1 MFFIEIKRQFKYN
14 FICRFLYKRL
24 MGLIVNKIKNILS
37 KYPLWEQTATGFA
50 LVITLVIAILIINN
64 YTYNK
69 STVIN
74 TEVAQTKR
82 ILSLEL
88 DQLDS
93 YIKDLTSFTL
103 QPCYDNRFSRIIET
117 TYAPT
122 DDDIAFL
129 KDQMKAYYYTRS
141 DLNSYEIFFLNH
153 NLYVGRSRNDQ
164 HIFVSS
170 LDHTTPED
178 QRNFALCS
186 GSANYLSIAPSSN
199 SNDFFTFYH
208 SIIAVK
214 DKQPLAYVRCDIDK
228 DFLNRL
234 IQSYSFANGEMLL
247 LQNADGDILYSSNPS
262 LLKNMNISAS
272 NSKNRYTE
280 VRVDGKDFLYTKA
293 NDSRFGLTIISLKP
307 SNIITEATVKLL
319 KQCLFQGLVLW
330 AISVVVIYVLCK
342 KIMSP
347 LHLLSDKLKTVGEG
361 NFNTKIDIKGSSE
374 ISNVGNSFNYMS
386 EHINTLINENYLV
399 RLNEQEARLIALEAQ
414 INPHFLYNTLQA
426 ISTEA
431 LVNDQEQ
438 IHEMVV
444 SLAAILRYS
453 IKGGDFVTLAD
464 EMQHVNKYIYL
475 QKIRLG
481 DKLQIAID
489 ISEEASL
496 CLVPKISIQ
505 TLVENSIVH
514 GISDEITSI
523 SLSVKAYTND
533 GRLYLTVSDNGAG
546 MSKERLQ
553 ALIDSFSEES
563 VTTSAT
569 VGVGLSNLHARLNIL
584 YAKDSVFTIES
595 ARGEGTTIK
604 ISIPVKRGFY
614 E

>member
-1 MFFIEIKRQFKYN
+1 
-14 FICRFLYKRL
+14 
-24 MGLIVNKIKNILS
+24 MGLIVNKIKNFLS

-50 LVITLVIAILIINN
+50 LVITLVITILIINN
-64 YTYNK
+64 YTYNRD
-69 STVIN
+69 TVIN
-74 TEVAQTKR
+74 TEVTQTKR

-88 DQLDS
+88 GQLDS

-117 TYAPT
+117 TYEPT
-122 DDDIAFL
+122 DDDVAYL

-141 DLNSYEIFFLNH
+141 DLNSYEIFFINQS
-153 NLYVGRSRNDQ
+153 LYVGRSRNDQ
-164 HIFVSS
+164 HIFASTLNHIS
-170 LDHTTPED
+170 PENIH
-178 QRNFALCS
+178 NFSVCS
-186 GSANYLSIAPSSN
+186 GSENFLSIAPASN

-214 DKQPLAYVRCDIDK
+214 DKTPLAYVKCDIDK
-228 DFLNRL
+228 DFLNSL
-234 IQSYSFANGEMLL
+234 IRSYSFADGEMLL
-247 LQNADGDILYSSNPS
+247 LQNTSGDILYSSDS
-262 LLKNMNISAS
+262 ALLKDMTISAS
-272 NSKNRYTE
+272 SNNNRYTE
-280 VRVDGKDFLYTKA
+280 VRINGKDFLYTKA
-293 NDSRFGLTIISLKP
+293 DDSRYGLSIISLKP
-307 SNIITEATVKLL
+307 SNIITEATVKVL
-319 KQCLFQGLVLW
+319 KRCLMQGLVLW
-330 AISVVVIYVLCK
+330 AISVAINYVFCK

-361 NFNTKIDIKGSSE
+361 NFDTKIDIKGSSE
-374 ISNVGNSFNYMS
+374 ISNVGNSFNYMA

-444 SLAAILRYS
+444 SLASILRYS
-453 IKGGDFVTLAD
+453 IKGGDFVTLAS
-464 EMQHVNKYIYL
+464 EIQHVNKYIYL

-496 CLVPKISIQ
+496 CLVPKISLQ

-563 VTTSAT
+563 TAST

-584 YAKDSVFTIES
+584 YAQDSDFIIES
-595 ARGEGTTIK
+595 TKGKGTSIK